1 MNQLKENLDIQK
13 KDFQI
18 LKDNN
23 QSNISDLEKTKI
35 DLNFKNSE
43 LIRLNENNVSK
54 NINSRISI
62 RQKSLKISILLR
74 LN

>member
-1 MNQLKENLDIQK
+1 LNQLKENLDIQK